1 MSAVLILLGV
11 GPRWT
16 CRSSTPNFAG
26 YVLWSGW
33 LVAFG
38 VVLLVT
44 APASA
49 RDRRIVRARR
59 PGARLVGQTGAVAD
73 DSFAALGERLVA
85 QVVEFGIRG
94 VGPLSTAVQ
103 TAEEHL
109 ITAGGDREAAVQR
122 LIATHV
128 RLAAATGFVTGLG
141 GFVTLPVTVPAAMA
155 GLYIIATR
163 MTAGIA
169 HLRGY
174 DVETDEVRSGILVAL
189 LGSAGAAVLRNT
201 GVQVGQRSTAA
212 ALQRLPGRV
221 LTELNRRVGYRLVT
235 KAGEKGVINLT
246 KLVPLVGGPIG
257 AAVDGVSCK
266 TIAGYAMRTFPPVVP
281 RDRARRGRTDRG
293 HRRRGRDGRDRPG
306 LTSSGRVAPPSAAAL
321 PPLKIDVMPRWGNRR
336 DPTSVAGNRTSPE
349 EK

>member
-1 MSAVLILLGV
+1 
-11 GPRWT
+11 
-16 CRSSTPNFAG
+16 
-26 YVLWSGW
+26 
-33 LVAFG
+33 
-38 VVLLVT
+38 
-44 APASA
+44 
-49 RDRRIVRARR
+49 
-59 PGARLVGQTGAVAD
+59 VAD
-73 DSFAALGERLVA
+73 ESTLAPLGERLVA

-94 VGPLSTAVQ
+94 GGPLSTAVQ

-109 ITAGGDREAAVQR
+109 MTAGGDREAAVQR

-174 DVETDEVRSGILVAL
+174 DVETDEVRSGILIAL

-201 GVQVGQRSTAA
+201 GIQVGQRSTAA
-212 ALQRLPGRV
+212 VLQRLPGRV
-221 LTELNRRVGYRLVT
+221 LTELNQRVGYRLVT

-281 RDRARRGRTDRG
+281 RIVRAEIVRAEVVQTEVTDG
-293 HRRRGRDGRDRPG
+293 EVVTGEIVPD
-306 LTSSGRVAPPSAAAL
+306 
-321 PPLKIDVMPRWGNRR
+321 
-336 DPTSVAGNRTSPE
+336 
-349 EK
+349 

>member
-1 MSAVLILLGV
+1 M
-11 GPRWT
+11 
-16 CRSSTPNFAG
+16 
-26 YVLWSGW
+26 
-33 LVAFG
+33 
-38 VVLLVT
+38 
-44 APASA
+44 
-49 RDRRIVRARR
+49 
-59 PGARLVGQTGAVAD
+59 AD
-73 DSFAALGERLVA
+73 DKTLPALGERLVA
-85 QVVEFGIRG
+85 QVVEFGIQG
-94 VGPLSTAVQ
+94 LGPLSTAVQ

-109 ITAGGDREAAVQR
+109 VTAGGDREAAVQR

-141 GFVTLPVTVPAAMA
+141 GIATLPVTVPAAMA

-174 DVETDEVRSGILVAL
+174 DIETDEVRSGILVAL

-201 GVQVGQRSTAA
+201 GIQIGQQSTAA

-221 LTELNRRVGYRLVT
+221 LTELNKRVGYRLVS
-235 KAGEKGVINLT
+235 KAGEKGVVNLT

-281 RDRARRGRTDRG
+281 RVVRAEAVRAEVG
-293 HRRRGRDGRDRPG
+293 
-306 LTSSGRVAPPSAAAL
+306 SGEVVEGEIVP
-321 PPLKIDVMPRWGNRR
+321 D
-336 DPTSVAGNRTSPE
+336 
-349 EK
+349 